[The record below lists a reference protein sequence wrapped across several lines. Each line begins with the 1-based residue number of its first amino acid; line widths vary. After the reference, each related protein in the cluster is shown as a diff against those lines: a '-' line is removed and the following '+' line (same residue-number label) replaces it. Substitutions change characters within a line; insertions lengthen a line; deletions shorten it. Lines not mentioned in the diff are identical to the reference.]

1 MMTALIVSQIISWLV
16 ILGLVLMLLAL
27 ARQVGVLH
35 MRVAPAG
42 ALTASGGAAVVGS
55 KAPAVPAQTLD
66 GSNVIVG
73 GEAKS
78 VPLRLLMFVSAT
90 CPLCKGLI
98 PAARSF
104 AKDERL
110 DLTFVGDDDPSAQR
124 AMIAQHGLESYRF
137 INGPEVGQAF
147 EVGKLPYAVLLDS
160 EGTILSKGLVNS
172 REHLESLVIAH
183 EMGIASVQDYISQLK
198 VQAA

>member
-1 MMTALIVSQIISWLV
+1 MMTALIVGQALSWLV
-16 ILGLVLMLLAL
+16 IIALVVALLAL

-42 ALTASGGAAVVGS
+42 ALQTSGGPAVGG
-55 KAPAVPAQTLD
+55 KAPAVPARTLEGAD
-66 GSNVIVG
+66 VIVG
-73 GEAKS
+73 GPAKD

-104 AKDERL
+104 AKDERVE
-110 DLTFVGDDDPSAQR
+110 LTFVGDDDAQVQR
-124 AMIAQHGLESYRF
+124 GLIAAQGLESYRF
-137 INGPEVGQAF
+137 INGPEAGQAF
-147 EVGKLPYAVLLDS
+147 EVGKLPYAVLLDA

-172 REHLESLVIAH
+172 REHLESLVVAH
-183 EMGIASVQDYISQLK
+183 EMGIATVQDYIGKLK
-198 VQAA
+198 SVAAA

>member
-1 MMTALIVSQIISWLV
+1 MMTALIVGQALSWLV
-16 ILGLVLMLLAL
+16 IIALVIALLAL

-42 ALTASGGAAVVGS
+42 ALQTSGGPAVGG
-55 KAPAVPAQTLD
+55 KAPAVPAHTLD
-66 GSNVIVG
+66 GKDVIVG
-73 GEAKS
+73 GPARN

-104 AKDERL
+104 AKDERVE
-110 DLTFVGDDDPSAQR
+110 LTFVGDDDAQVQR
-124 AMIAQHGLESYRF
+124 GLIAAQGLESYRF

-147 EVGKLPYAVLLDS
+147 EVGKLPYAVLLDAD
-160 EGTILSKGLVNS
+160 GTILSKGLVNS
-172 REHLESLVIAH
+172 REHLESLVVAH
-183 EMGIASVQDYISQLK
+183 EMGIATVQDYIGKLK
-198 VQAA
+198 TVAAA

>member
-1 MMTALIVSQIISWLV
+1 MMTALIVGQVLSWLV
-16 ILGLVLMLLAL
+16 IIALVVALLAL

-42 ALTASGGAAVVGS
+42 ALQTSGGPAVGG

-66 GSNVIVG
+66 GKDVIVG
-73 GEAKS
+73 GPAKN

-104 AKDERL
+104 AKDERVE
-110 DLTFVGDDDPSAQR
+110 LTFVGDDDAQVQR
-124 AMIAQHGLESYRF
+124 GLIAAQGLESYRF

-147 EVGKLPYAVLLDS
+147 EVGKLPYAVLLDAD
-160 EGTILSKGLVNS
+160 GTILSKGLVNS
-172 REHLESLVIAH
+172 REHLESLVVAH
-183 EMGIASVQDYISQLK
+183 EMGIATVQDYIGKLK
-198 VQAA
+198 TVAAA

>member
-1 MMTALIVSQIISWLV
+1 MITALIVSQVISWLV
-16 ILGLVLMLLAL
+16 ILGLVVMLLAL

-42 ALTASGGAAVVGS
+42 ALTTSGGPAVGD
-55 KAPAVPAQTLD
+55 KAPAVPAHTLEGND
-66 GSNVIVG
+66 VIVG
-73 GEAKS
+73 GPSKT

-104 AKDERL
+104 AHDERL
-110 DLTFVGDDDPSAQR
+110 DLTFVGDDDASVQR
-124 AMIAQHGLESYRF
+124 TMIAQHGLEAYRF
-137 INGPEVGQAF
+137 INGPEVGQAY

-183 EMGIASVQDYISQLK
+183 EMGIATVQDYISQLK

>member
-1 MMTALIVSQIISWLV
+1 MMTALIVGQVLSWLV
-16 ILGLVLMLLAL
+16 ILALVVALLAL

-42 ALTASGGAAVVGS
+42 ALQTSGGPAVGG
-55 KAPAVPAQTLD
+55 KAPTVPAHTLEGKD
-66 GSNVIVG
+66 VIVG
-73 GEAKS
+73 GPAKD

-104 AKDERL
+104 AKDERVE
-110 DLTFVGDDDPSAQR
+110 LTFVGDDDAQVQR
-124 AMIAQHGLESYRF
+124 SLIAAQGLESYRF

-147 EVGKLPYAVLLDS
+147 EVGKLPYAVLLDA

-172 REHLESLVIAH
+172 REHLESLVVAH
-183 EMGIASVQDYISQLK
+183 EMGIATVQDYIGKLK
-198 VQAA
+198 TVAAA

>member
-1 MMTALIVSQIISWLV
+1 MIIALVV
-16 ILGLVLMLLAL
+16 ALLAL

-42 ALTASGGAAVVGS
+42 ALQTSGGPAVGG
-55 KAPAVPAQTLD
+55 KAPAVPAHTLEGKD
-66 GSNVIVG
+66 VIVG
-73 GEAKS
+73 GPAKD

-104 AKDERL
+104 AKDERVE
-110 DLTFVGDDDPSAQR
+110 LTFVGDDDAQVQR
-124 AMIAQHGLESYRF
+124 GLIAAQGLENYRF

-160 EGTILSKGLVNS
+160 DGTILSKGLVNS
-172 REHLESLVIAH
+172 REHLESLVVAH
-183 EMGIASVQDYISQLK
+183 EMGIATVQDYIGKLK
-198 VQAA
+198 TVAAA

>member
-1 MMTALIVSQIISWLV
+1 MMTALIVSQIVSWLV

-42 ALTASGGAAVVGS
+42 ALTTSGGSAVVGGQGPVVS
-55 KAPAVPAQTLD
+55 AQTLD
-66 GSNVIVG
+66 GTEVIVG
-73 GEAKS
+73 GPAKS

-104 AKDERL
+104 AHDERL
-110 DLTFVGDDDPSAQR
+110 ELQFVGDDSAAAQQ
-124 AMIAQHGLESYRF
+124 AMIAQYGLESYRF
-137 INGPEVGQAF
+137 INGPQVGQAY

>member
-1 MMTALIVSQIISWLV
+1 MMTALIVGHVLSWVVIIALV
-16 ILGLVLMLLAL
+16 VALLAL

-42 ALTASGGAAVVGS
+42 ALQTSGGPAVGG
-55 KAPAVPAQTLD
+55 KAPAVPARTLEGKD
-66 GSNVIVG
+66 VIVG
-73 GEAKS
+73 GPSKN

-104 AKDERL
+104 AKDERVE
-110 DLTFVGDDDPSAQR
+110 LTFIGDDTVDTQQ
-124 AMIAQHGLESYRF
+124 AMIAAQGLEDYRF

-147 EVGKLPYAVLLDS
+147 EVGKLPYAVLLDA
-160 EGTILSKGLVNS
+160 EGVILSKGLVNS
-172 REHLESLVIAH
+172 REHLESLVVAH
-183 EMGIASVQDYISQLK
+183 ELGIATVQDYISGLK
-198 VQAA
+198 KAVAA

>member
-1 MMTALIVSQIISWLV
+1 MTALIVSQVISWLV
-16 ILGLVLMLLAL
+16 ILGLVLTLLAL

-42 ALTASGGAAVVGS
+42 ALTTSGGPAVAG
-55 KAPAVPAQTLD
+55 KGPAVPARTLD
-66 GSNVIVG
+66 GKDVIVG
-73 GEAKS
+73 GPAKS

-104 AKDERL
+104 AHDERVE
-110 DLTFVGDDDPSAQR
+110 LTFVGDDHATAQR
-124 AMIAQHGLESYRF
+124 GMIAQHGLEAYRF
-137 INGPEVGQAF
+137 INGPEVGQAY
-147 EVGKLPYAVLLDS
+147 EVGKLPYAVLLDA

-183 EMGIASVQDYISQLK
+183 EMGIATVQDYISKLK

>member
-1 MMTALIVSQIISWLV
+1 MITALIVSQVISWLV
-16 ILGLVLMLLAL
+16 ILGLVVMLLAL

-42 ALTASGGAAVVGS
+42 ALTTSGGPAVGD
-55 KAPAVPAQTLD
+55 KAPAVPAHTLEGKD
-66 GSNVIVG
+66 VIVG
-73 GEAKS
+73 GPSKT

-104 AKDERL
+104 AHDERL
-110 DLTFVGDDDPSAQR
+110 ELTFVGDDDASVQR
-124 AMIAQHGLESYRF
+124 TMIAQHGLEAYRF
-137 INGPEVGQAF
+137 INGPEVGQAY

-183 EMGIASVQDYISQLK
+183 EMGIATVQDYISQLK